1 MKKIVNLKTKIA
13 EKFSMKNLDPAKKI
27 LEMRINREKRL
38 LKISQA
44 EYVEVLKRFN
54 MADAKYVNASLGGHF
69 KLSKANAL
77 TAEDEKAL
85 MLEVSYASAVENL
98 MYVII
103 CTRPDIAQAV
113 RVVSMYI
120 SNSQKKHWRAVKWI
134 LRYLKGSSDMALCY
148 DGRRSSAQICRL

>member
-54 MADAKYVNASLGGHF
+54 MADAKSMNVSLGGHF
-69 KLSKANAL
+69 KLSEAQTL
-77 TAEDEKAL
+77 MTEDEKAHVGGVICISDGQPDVCYGL
-85 MLEVSYASAVENL
+85 HETRHCSSSESYQQIHEQPREGALESSEVDSE
-98 MYVII
+98 
-103 CTRPDIAQAV
+103 
-113 RVVSMYI
+113 I
-120 SNSQKKHWRAVKWI
+120 SKGEF
-134 LRYLKGSSDMALCY
+134 RYGIVL
-148 DGRRSSAQICRL
+148 